1 MVVSRCVIIVI
12 TAAGVLAGPASQPV
26 VAQAS
31 AERWTGSVEIPSQ
44 PLEFVVTFNLAE
56 DGSATATIDIPAQ
69 GAVGLALTDVI
80 YSDTEIAF
88 TLAQAPPSGAVFTA
102 TRDSNTATG
111 QLQQAGQTMPL
122 SMTRAEGDAAANLGP
137 QRPQT
142 PKPPFPYASH
152 DVVYANSVDGTTLAG
167 TITVPD
173 GPGPHPAVI
182 LITGSGAQDRDETI
196 LGHKPFLVLADH
208 LTRRGVAVLRV
219 DDRGVGGSS
228 GSIATS
234 TSQDFAGDVRAGLA
248 FLKDHPDVDDTR
260 LGLIGHSEGGLIAPL
275 VAAGEPDVAFVVLL
289 AGTGLPGREILQ
301 LQLRLIQEGMGRS
314 PANVDRQVE
323 AQRHLIARLEADAP
337 TEDIEDA
344 VRALMR
350 IQLAGVNFGDDED
363 RLISAQSAASM
374 ATPWFRSFLRTD
386 PREALRRVTCPVLA
400 LNGSLDLQVPADV
413 NLRAIEQALRA
424 GGNSDVTVT
433 TMEGLNHLFQ
443 TATTGLPTEYAAIEE
458 TFAPHALH
466 LVSDWIRDHAG
477 L

>member
-1 MVVSRCVIIVI
+1 MVVSRCVIIAI
-12 TAAGVLAGPASQPV
+12 TAAGVLAGPTSLPM

-31 AERWTGSVEIPSQ
+31 PERWTGSVEIPNQ

-56 DGSATATIDIPAQ
+56 DGSATATIDILAQ
-69 GAVGLALTDVI
+69 GAVGLALADVV
-80 YSDTEIAF
+80 YTESDIAF

-102 TRDSNTATG
+102 NRDSNTATG

-122 SMTRAEGDAAANLGP
+122 SMTRAEGDAAANMGP

-152 DVVYANSVDGTTLAG
+152 DVVYANTVDGMMLAG
-167 TITVPD
+167 TVTVPD

-208 LTRRGVAVLRV
+208 LTRRGIAVLRV

-234 TSQDFAGDVRAGLA
+234 TSQDLAGDVRASLA

-314 PANVDRQVE
+314 PDNVDRQVE

-337 TEDIEDA
+337 AQEIQDA
-344 VRALMR
+344 VLGWCASSSRGSMPL
-350 IQLAGVNFGDDED
+350 L
-363 RLISAQSAASM
+363 SATGIRSPPPRPPRWRHRGSAPFCAP
-374 ATPWFRSFLRTD
+374 TP
-386 PREALRRVTCPVLA
+386 ERRC
-400 LNGSLDLQVPADV
+400 
-413 NLRAIEQALRA
+413 
-424 GGNSDVTVT
+424 
-433 TMEGLNHLFQ
+433 
-443 TATTGLPTEYAAIEE
+443 AA
-458 TFAPHALH
+458 
-466 LVSDWIRDHAG
+466 
-477 L
+477 